1 VRQVLDVERGQLTQA
16 DAPEPWP
23 DPTAQPTVTDSGTP
37 VTDGSDLE
45 TAVMVT
51 LARYSQAETP
61 RGVVA
66 LALARRIDRGIDTG
80 SAIAALSREL
90 RSILDDMS
98 GALRAPDIVDDL
110 IARRAA
116 RMAEA
121 GRRQSVIDEPDDGNP
136 A

>member
-1 VRQVLDVERGQLTQA
+1 
-16 DAPEPWP
+16 
-23 DPTAQPTVTDSGTP
+23 
-37 VTDGSDLE
+37 
-45 TAVMVT
+45 MVT